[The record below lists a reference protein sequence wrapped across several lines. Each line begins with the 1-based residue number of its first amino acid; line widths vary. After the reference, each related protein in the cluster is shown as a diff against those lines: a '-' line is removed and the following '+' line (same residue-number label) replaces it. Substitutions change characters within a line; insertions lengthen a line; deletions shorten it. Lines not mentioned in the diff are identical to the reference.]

1 MDERK
6 QGKFHVVDV
15 VEIVGK
21 INSNFF
27 DLTTS
32 NMVGNILDFESTAID
47 NVVAIKIMQLATIK
61 IQATLW
67 KTHHHSLVCWG
78 FFVVNDNLPIDIVDP
93 WMLKYI
99 IYTYEQTSE
108 NVLINF

>member
-1 MDERK
+1 MDERE

-32 NMVGNILDFESTAID
+32 NIAGNIFDFESTKID

-67 KTHHHSLVCWG
+67 KPHHHSPICWG
-78 FFVVNDNLPIDIVDP
+78 FFVVNDNLPIDIVNP

-99 IYTYEQTSE
+99 IYRYEKTSE
-108 NVLINF
+108 NVLIKF

>member
-6 QGKFHVVDV
+6 QGKSHVVDV

-32 NMVGNILDFESTAID
+32 NTVGNILDFESMAID
-47 NVVAIKIMQLATIK
+47 NVVAIKIMQLVTIK

-67 KTHHHSLVCWG
+67 KPHHHSPICWG
-78 FFVVNDNLPIDIVDP
+78 LFLVNDNLPIDIVNP

-99 IYTYEQTSE
+99 IYRYEQTSE
-108 NVLINF
+108 KKLINF